1 MSLRFT
7 LNGVPTDAGHP
18 PPWATLLDHLRAT
31 GRCGTKEGCA
41 EGDCGACTVLV
52 VDRTGPAPRL
62 RATNACLTLLPQ
74 VAGQEV
80 VTAEGLG
87 TPAALHP
94 VQSALAE
101 ALGSQCGY
109 CTPGFVGALAE
120 AAHRPALRAPEA
132 EAARRDALSG
142 NLCRCTGYR
151 PIVDALRATAGTCPN
166 DALAAALACPGQAG
180 AVAVPTPDGGYF
192 APDTLDALWAL
203 RAAYPGARLV
213 AGATDLGLDIT
224 QKHARPSVLIGLDR
238 LPALRGLR
246 VEGDGVVLGAAEP
259 LADVEDFCADA
270 LPELARMLRYFGSRP
285 IKQRA
290 TLGGNLVTASPI
302 GDTAPVFLALDA
314 VFSLVGPEGAREV
327 PAAAFFSGYRQT
339 ALQAGEVLA
348 AVRVPRPRPGE
359 KRGVY
364 KLSRRKEMDISAV
377 SLAGWVRLDGA
388 GRVVDARLAW
398 GGVAATPARAP
409 RAEAALRGQRWGPE
423 AAAAAGS
430 ALDADFSPLSDHRGS
445 AAFRRT
451 VARNLLVG
459 FALETSGAADFVP
472 LPPVHTGT
480 VVLDGAPR

>member
-1 MSLRFT
+1 M
-7 LNGVPTDAGHP
+7 
-18 PPWATLLDHLRAT
+18 TLLDHLRAT

-41 EGDCGACTVLV
+41 EGDCGACTVLL

-87 TPAALHP
+87 SPAALHP
-94 VQSALAE
+94 VQAALAT

-109 CTPGFVGALAE
+109 CTPGFVCALAE

-151 PIVDALRATAGTCPN
+151 PIVDALRAVAGSCP
-166 DALAAALACPGQAG
+166 DDVLAAAVARPGAAG
-180 AVAVPTPDGGYF
+180 AVELPTAEGGFF
-192 APDTLDALWAL
+192 APDTLAGLWAL
-203 RAAYPGARLV
+203 RAAHPGARLV

-224 QKHARPSVLIGLDR
+224 QKHARPTVLIGLDR

-246 VEGDGVVLGAAEP
+246 VEGGAVVLGAAEP
-259 LADVEDFCADA
+259 LADVEDFAAEA

-314 VFSLVGPEGAREV
+314 TFTLVGPGGSRAV
-327 PAAAFFSGYRQT
+327 AAADFFRAYRQT
-339 ALQAGEVLA
+339 ALQPDEVLA
-348 AVRVPRPRPGE
+348 AVRVPVPRPGE

-377 SLAGWVRLDGA
+377 SLAGWVRLDAA
-388 GRVVDARLAW
+388 GGVVDARLAY
-398 GGVAATPARAP
+398 GGMAATPARA
-409 RAEAALRGQRWGPE
+409 RAAEAVLRGQPWGP
-423 AAAAAGS
+423 AAATAAGA

-451 VARNLLVG
+451 AARNLLLG
-459 FALETSGAADFVP
+459 FALETAGAADFVP
-472 LPPVHTGT
+472 LPPQHTGT